1 MKTISSMI
9 ERISPRL
16 APARHWLAAAALTMC
31 GATVAFAPSIAS
43 AANKTLTVGSTP
55 SGIPFTFL
63 DVETNEITGAMV
75 DLIKAVGEDAGYEI
89 VIQQS
94 QFSSLIPSL
103 RTGKIDVISAA
114 MLKTPERAEV
124 VDFSNDIFPY
134 AEGLVVQSDNETQ
147 YSTLDDLAGEVIGAQ
162 VGTTYLEHLNDMGIF
177 AEVRSYNTLADM
189 MHDISL
195 GRITAGIGDEPIIA
209 YQFSQDRFPELK
221 LVESYQ
227 PEMVGQVG
235 LAVNKGNSE
244 LLTTLNESLAHLEEQ
259 GKIDAIF
266 AEWGLK

>member
-1 MKTISSMI
+1 MKTTPSMVQ
-9 ERISPRL
+9 RMAL
-16 APARHWLAAAALTMC
+16 ALSPARHWLLAASLAIGCASSLTPSTAGAAEQ
-31 GATVAFAPSIAS
+31 
-43 AANKTLTVGSTP
+43 TLTVGSTP

-75 DLIKAVGEDAGYEI
+75 DLIKAVGEDAGYDI
-89 VIQQS
+89 AIQQS

-124 VDFSNDIFPY
+124 VDFSHDIFPY
-134 AEGLVVQSDNETQ
+134 AEGLVVQGDNGTH
-147 YSTLDDLAGEVIGAQ
+147 YTTLDDLAGEVIGAQ
-162 VGTTYLEHLNDMGIF
+162 VGTTYIEHLNSLGIF

-221 LVESYQ
+221 LAEDYQ

-235 LAVNKGNSE
+235 FAVKKGNSE
-244 LLTTLNESLAHLEEQ
+244 LLADLNASLTRLKEQ
-259 GKIDAIF
+259 GKVDAIF
-266 AEWGLK
+266 TEWGLK